1 MNSEVT
7 KVLICYFC
15 TIQHHIRHMNLG
27 QRIQNLRK
35 QANLSQSELAVKI
48 NISYPQM
55 SRYEIK
61 GVQPPADVLKRI
73 ADVFGVSIDYLV
85 NGSSQQ
91 KAASVLNDDELLKQ
105 FKEVQQMNEEDRS
118 IIKKLISAFVLKQ
131 DLKDKL
137 VL

>member
-1 MNSEVT
+1 
-7 KVLICYFC
+7 
-15 TIQHHIRHMNLG
+15 MNLG

-61 GVQPPADVLKRI
+61 AVQPPADVLKRI

-91 KAASVLNDDELLKQ
+91 KAAGVLNDDELLKQ